1 MDGCRMSLSRHF
13 VTAIGAGRRQF
24 RSGRRLPRAAR
35 LFRRAECGLC
45 DEALALLRPHI
56 RSGRLMVEEVDI
68 ESDPGLLRRYFLA
81 IPVLAIEDG
90 PTLSWPFDHQDLRR
104 ALA

>member
-1 MDGCRMSLSRHF
+1 MNISRRF
-13 VTAIGAGRRQF
+13 VTAISADLSQL
-24 RSGRRLPRAAR
+24 RSGRRFPRTAR

-56 RSGRLMVEEVDI
+56 RSGRLVLEEVDI
-68 ESDPGLLRRYFLA
+68 ESDPGLLHRYFLA

-90 PTLSWPFDHQDLRR
+90 PTLNWPFDGQDLHR